1 MAEYLT
7 RSFFEEELEGLAAA
21 YGREAGGRTAS
32 VELMLRNG
40 VALKVEGNP
49 TCTDTYIAV
58 DFKSGAQVRR
68 AILPYSSV
76 VGVAFTTDHGD
87 KKLGFHG

>member
-1 MAEYLT
+1 MADYLT
-7 RSFFEEELEGLAAA
+7 RSFFEEELEGLVAA
-21 YGREAGGRTAS
+21 YGQETGGRTAS

-40 VALKVEGNP
+40 VALKVEGKP

-58 DFKSGAQVRR
+58 NYKSGAQLRR
-68 AILPYSSV
+68 AVLPYSSI
-76 VGVAFTTDHGD
+76 VGVGFTTDHSD